1 MRLVLKKIVFEG
13 FQSDNRRAV
22 VNLSGLQTSIIYG
35 GNGCGKTTFLKLLHA
50 VLSKDGAALSK
61 GNVSR
66 VFIEYIDVLD
76 VFCTV
81 EIKRSLK
88 YTVDLDTPIADQYDW
103 SEFESS
109 SLSETNSLSLG
120 VERGVSTQAIAIEA
134 LDIARFLSG
143 NLDGVKLPRS
153 AIHDLSERLAFFLT
167 RQSTLRNKQ
176 HVLRAKGRNSELQ
189 LEQDHSLLQS
199 VNISNIEALLV
210 DRYRVARNY
219 ASEKIQNALFDT
231 LALAIDS
238 NDSLPTSLA
247 MPADLGAQIIAG
259 KERIIEA
266 LVDGPENNFKQRV
279 INILSGIKGLDDVH
293 QITNNNI
300 LCQLI
305 WNMIKELKLEKQ
317 LLNSINV
324 FTDTFNGFLGDNKE
338 LSITPDGVYVKIN
351 DDSFDIDTL
360 SSGERHLFTFLAL
373 VVIVARDRNFL
384 IIDEPE
390 ISLNPQWQRNL
401 IGLLEELAPDTQII
415 VASHSPMLAKG
426 KPKLLVE
433 LNPEIFDRARL

>member
-1 MRLVLKKIVFEG
+1 
-13 FQSDNRRAV
+13 
-22 VNLSGLQTSIIYG
+22 
-35 GNGCGKTTFLKLLHA
+35 
-50 VLSKDGAALSK
+50 
-61 GNVSR
+61 
-66 VFIEYIDVLD
+66 
-76 VFCTV
+76 
-81 EIKRSLK
+81 
-88 YTVDLDTPIADQYDW
+88 
-103 SEFESS
+103 
-109 SLSETNSLSLG
+109 
-120 VERGVSTQAIAIEA
+120 
-134 LDIARFLSG
+134 
-143 NLDGVKLPRS
+143 
-153 AIHDLSERLAFFLT
+153 
-167 RQSTLRNKQ
+167 
-176 HVLRAKGRNSELQ
+176 
-189 LEQDHSLLQS
+189 
-199 VNISNIEALLV
+199 
-210 DRYRVARNY
+210 
-219 ASEKIQNALFDT
+219 
-231 LALAIDS
+231 
-238 NDSLPTSLA
+238 
-247 MPADLGAQIIAG
+247 MPADLGTQIIAG

-338 LSITPDGVYVKIN
+338 LSITPDGVYVKVNN
-351 DDSFDIDTL
+351 DRFDIDTL

-373 VVIVARDRNFL
+373 VVIVARDRSFL

-426 KPKLLVE
+426 KSKLLVE
-433 LNPEIFDRARL
+433 LNPEIFDRASL